1 MSNDPASSS
10 AAPAGDAAHL
20 APAGIAAPD
29 DRLHDHDNDDDHGDA
44 QGTPQSTNRQRRRRK
59 TRKKRNPGLKR
70 KLEFV
75 THLLKGLDTLLFAEL
90 SALYYMEYANYT
102 QPTSRSSKTDHA
114 FLRRCSL
121 FRLIIRAFGHFMYLS
136 PKDETLPII
145 IPASRTHVIL
155 IVLPNL
161 WCMLVHLFAALP
173 QGLEYHR
180 GYQHGG
186 MIIDFVGQKPPT
198 YRTYYLLAD
207 FFILGLQCLML
218 AVHAERE
225 RLRLSLKTFQPL
237 ITDPARR
244 VQVATARAI
253 EDLDLEEQLIDSS
266 GPSMSGAADGGG
278 DIELQPLRRS
288 SSRSGRT
295 EASELGLRTNSG
307 DDISRSRLSDI
318 LSSGNAMLDDYHIL
332 HCMRVAAIDLER
344 TTAESLQSIGYQ
356 ATTGALDSQ
365 RRRAAVQGLL
375 LEPGT
380 GGV

>member
-10 AAPAGDAAHL
+10 AASAGDPAHL

-29 DRLHDHDNDDDHGDA
+29 DRLHDHDNDNDHGDA
-44 QGTPQSTNRQRRRRK
+44 PGAPQSTNRQRRRKK

-75 THLLKGLDTLLFAEL
+75 THLLKGLDTLLFA
-90 SALYYMEYANYT
+90 
-102 QPTSRSSKTDHA
+102 D
-114 FLRRCSL
+114 
-121 FRLIIRAFGHFMYLS
+121 
-136 PKDETLPII
+136 
-145 IPASRTHVIL
+145 RTHVIL

-207 FFILGLQCLML
+207 LFILGLQCLML
-218 AVHAERE
+218 AVHSERE

-253 EDLDLEEQLIDSS
+253 EDLDLEEQNIDSS
-266 GPSMSGAADGGG
+266 GPSMSGTADGGG

-295 EASELGLRTNSG
+295 EASESGLRTHSG
-307 DDISRSRLSDI
+307 DDVSRSRLSDI

-356 ATTGALDSQ
+356 ATMGALDSQ
-365 RRRAAVQGLL
+365 RRRAAIQDL
-375 LEPGT
+375 LEPGP